1 MKLIMRLLVL
11 AALGAGAWAIWRSF
25 DRPDEL
31 ELRVTTTS
39 IGPLALTVSA
49 TGRLAP
55 TTEVL
60 VGCEISGTVDK
71 IFVEHNDRVT
81 EGQVIA
87 RLKPELTRAEHEQ
100 AKADLAVSQARLKQL
115 QVQEGEAHRQFQR
128 VQGLLESGAASDEEF
143 KVRRSV
149 YEAAQADVLA
159 GHAAVEGAR
168 SRVEHTQYRQ
178 DRSAITSPIN
188 GIVLDR
194 RVDVG
199 QTVAAALMAPEL
211 FVLAE
216 DLSRMELRTDVSE
229 ADVGYICPGQAAT
242 FVVNAYRDRR
252 FSGTVR
258 QIRNQPK
265 TVGNVV
271 TYTVTI
277 DVHNE
282 DQLLRPGMPAD
293 VTIEVVRR
301 DEILTVANAALRFRP
316 PLPPAEILDLVEGL
330 TWPDPPEQ
338 LHVTVAREVQT
349 RPNEVSFEPPPIPP
363 GKGTLWRQK
372 AGRWEP
378 VAVWTLF
385 TDNRATAIHGGPDLG
400 VGVDFVTEARRTR
413 GRKSSLQEAIMLAR
427 PENRSM

>member
-1 MKLIMRLLVL
+1 MKWIIRLVVVL
-11 AALGAGAWAIWRSF
+11 ALGAGGWAAWQSF
-25 DRPDEL
+25 DRAEEL
-31 ELRVTTTS
+31 ELRETVAT

-60 VGCEISGTVDK
+60 LGCEISGTVDE
-71 IFVEHNDRVT
+71 IHVEHNDRVT
-81 EGQVIA
+81 EGQIIA

-100 AKADLAVSQARLKQL
+100 AKADLAVSEARVMQL
-115 QVQEGEAHRQFQR
+115 EVQESEALRQLER
-128 VQGLLESGAASDEEF
+128 VRRLQETGAASEEEL
-143 KVRRSV
+143 KVRQAV
-149 YEAAQADVLA
+149 YDAAQADTQA
-159 GHAAVEGAR
+159 GRAAVEGAR
-168 SRVEHTQYRQ
+168 SRVQHTQYRL
-178 DRSAITSPIN
+178 DRSVITSPIN

-216 DLSRMELRTDVSE
+216 DLSRMELLADVSE
-229 ADVGYICPGQAAT
+229 ADVGYICPGQAAS
-242 FVVNAYRDRR
+242 FVVNAYRDRL
-252 FSGTVR
+252 FNGTVR

-277 DVHNE
+277 DVHND

-293 VTIEVVRR
+293 VTIEIVQR
-301 DEILTVANAALRFRP
+301 DEIMSVANAALRFRP
-316 PLPPAEILDLVEGL
+316 PLPPADIHHLIDKLS
-330 TWPDPPEQ
+330 WPDPPEP
-338 LHVTVAREVQT
+338 LHVTIARQVET
-349 RPNEVSFEPPPIPP
+349 RPNEVNFDPPPIPP
-363 GKGTLWRQK
+363 GKATLWRQE

-378 VAVWTLF
+378 VPVWTLF
-385 TDNRATAIHGGPDLG
+385 TDNRATAIYGGP
-400 VGVDFVTEARRTR
+400 GVDPGARFITEAWSTG

>member
-11 AALGAGAWAIWRSF
+11 AALGAGAWAVWRSF

-60 VGCEISGTVDK
+60 VGCEISGTVDE

-100 AKADLAVSQARLKQL
+100 AKADLAVAQARLKQL
-115 QVQEGEAHRQFQR
+115 EVQASEAQRQFER

-149 YEAAQADVLA
+149 YEAAQADTQA
-159 GHAAVEGAR
+159 GQAAVEGAR
-168 SRVEHTQYRQ
+168 SRVEHTQYRL

-216 DLSRMELRTDVSE
+216 DLSRMELLTDVSE

-301 DEILTVANAALRFRP
+301 DEILNVANAALRFRP
-316 PLPPAEILDLVEGL
+316 PLPPAEILDLIEGL

-385 TDNRATAIHGGPDLG
+385 TDNRATAIHGGPVLG
-400 VGVDFVTEARRTR
+400 AGVDFVTEARNTR